1 MKAVCEYDIPHGAFV
16 EIGSWQGKSS
26 CFISTALKHCKP
38 NRSFIVSTLLMVPQI
53 NKITEIFSQLM
64 EMIENDEQVII
75 HRMSSTEAVK
85 SWNDPIAFLYIDGD
99 YEYEAVLQDFENWSK
114 FLLPGALISFD
125 DVPGWPGPTRVAGI
139 VISKQE
145 FQKYGVAPNVLTFKK
160 IS

>member
-1 MKAVCEYDIPHGAFV
+1 MKAKLHCIDTFNGTANQQDHRDIFAAHGDDREWLFRTF
-16 EIGSWQGKSS
+16 QDN
-26 CFISTALKHCKP
+26 LK
-38 NRSFIVSTLLMVPQI
+38 RYEL
-53 NKITEIFSQLM
+53 
-64 EMIENDEQVII
+64 DEQVII

-85 SWNDPIAFLYIDGD
+85 SWNAPIAFLYIDGD
-99 YEYEAVLQDFENWSK
+99 HEYEAVLQDFENWSK